1 MTHRRLRTLLS
12 ALALPLLGVV
22 GCGGGGD
29 GGPVA
34 DRAHVAATVLVDPA
48 AARLHDAFPDWTQDD
63 RLVIFNGPPG
73 GNVWRVEAT
82 GGSPVALTDTLNTSW
97 TAGAYKPGCLAEGR
111 VAFYQVRGTGG
122 DRAMHIMAVDT
133 AAVAGVP
140 APTTLRR
147 FTGTAVGLS
156 GNQTSEPQTL
166 SFSRYSRR
174 LVGLWR
180 TPWLMEWGY
189 EELTEPVVSRSPVLL
204 REATDVRISRDGLL
218 VAFVDAEKRVSWMEY
233 ENDDDTGVTVIG
245 EGVSPSWSG
254 DGAVIGYLDNDG
266 DYVVYALETAVATVY
281 EASTLQLSRPVLS
294 WAGDRIA
301 YLARN
306 NEKVGLAVG
315 TLVP

>member
-1 MTHRRLRTLLS
+1 VTHRRLRTLLS

-22 GCGGGGD
+22 GCGGGED
-29 GGPVA
+29 HGPVP
-34 DRAHVAATVLVDPA
+34 DQAHVAATILVDPA
-48 AARLHDAFPDWTQDD
+48 AARLHDASPDWTQDD
-63 RLVIFNGPPG
+63 RLLVFNGTPG
-73 GNVWRVEAT
+73 GNVWRVDAA
-82 GGSPVALTDTLNTSW
+82 GGAPVALTDTLNTSW

-111 VAFYQVRGTGG
+111 VAFYQVRGTGD
-122 DRAMHIMAVDT
+122 DRAMHIMTVDT

-166 SFSRYSRR
+166 SFSRYARR

-189 EELTEPVVSRSPVLL
+189 EGGAEPVVSRSPVFL
-204 REATDVRISRDGLL
+204 REATDVRISRDGLR
-218 VAFVDAEKRVSWMEY
+218 VAFVDAEKKVSWMEY
-233 ENDDDTGVTVIG
+233 ESDDHAEVAVIG
-245 EGVSPSWSG
+245 EGASPSWSG

-266 DYVVYALETAVATVY
+266 DYVVFALETAVATVY
-281 EASTLQLSRPVLS
+281 EASALRLSRPVLS

-301 YLARN
+301 YLVRSD
-306 NEKVGLAVG
+306 EKVGLAVG